1 MATRTDARAAV
12 VSILFA
18 LDSGNDNA
26 LKNKDGIYEEKKIR
40 NKQREFAD
48 ALLEGVMAN
57 INTVDEMIVA
67 HLKDWDYDRIGKVE
81 KAILRLGV
89 YELTETETD
98 KPIIINEALNITK
111 ELCAD
116 ESPKFINGL
125 LDKIAKGE

>member
-1 MATRTDARAAV
+1 VATRTDARIAV

-48 ALLEGVMAN
+48 NLLDGVMAN

-98 KPIIINEALNITK
+98 KPIIINEALNMAK
-111 ELCAD
+111 DLCAD
-116 ESPKFINGL
+116 ESHKFINGL